1 VDFKDV
7 NPAFDFKLLEKKLK
21 NDESIWWNKIF
32 VKKNKDVDGT
42 SRSYKFS

>member
-21 NDESIWWNKIF
+21 NDESIWWDKILI
-32 VKKNKDVDGT
+32 KEIKDVNGT
-42 SRSYKFS
+42 SWTFKYG

>member
-21 NDESIWWNKIF
+21 NDESI
-32 VKKNKDVDGT
+32 
-42 SRSYKFS
+42 